1 MIAFWHQQ
9 DELSTVINT
18 IKALLQKH
26 QQRVRNREF
35 LEAAMGA
42 SALLAT
48 ADGEVSFAELMAR
61 DYLLD
66 RVEILHMF
74 DSGMASDLFRQY
86 AESIQEDSDA
96 GAATVFESVK
106 KLSGDEELAL
116 LLIRVCI
123 AICKADLTF
132 SEREHA
138 IVADLCQVL
147 GLEGIDLDSQTEF
160 E

>member
-1 MIAFWHQQ
+1 MINP
-9 DELSTVINT
+9 V
-18 IKALLQKH
+18 KALLQKH

-74 DSGMASDLFRQY
+74 DPGEAADLFRNY
-86 AESIQEDSDA
+86 AETILEDADEGSA
-96 GAATVFESVK
+96 NVLESVK
-106 KLSGDEELAL
+106 KLSGDAELAP

-123 AICKADLTF
+123 AICKADRNFT
-132 SEREHA
+132 EQEHA
-138 IVADLCQVL
+138 MVANLCNVL
-147 GLEGIDLDSQTEF
+147 GLEGMDLDNQPEF

>member
-1 MIAFWHQQ
+1 MIACWHQK
-9 DELSTVINT
+9 DELSIVINAV
-18 IKALLQKH
+18 KALLQKH
-26 QQRVRNREF
+26 QQQVRNRDF

-74 DSGMASDLFRQY
+74 DSGMAADLFRQY
-86 AESIQEDSDA
+86 AESIQEDTDA
-96 GAATVFESVK
+96 GWAKVIESVK
-106 KLSGDEELAL
+106 KISGDEELAR

-123 AICKADLTF
+123 AICKADLKF

-138 IVADLCQVL
+138 IVADLCGVL
-147 GLEGIDLDSQTEF
+147 GLEGIDLNSQTEF
-160 E
+160 V